1 RGALRLDGSE
11 RLAGPRRGALRAGH
25 ERGPL
30 LEDADRASG
39 RAPPPP
45 RGAGRRV
52 HERGCEVP
60 RQPVQQVSAADR
72 PRHPG
77 GLRWRRVRR
86 DRRPRPRRHR
96 PEDLGRAQRHP
107 RRRPALPARWA
118 ARVPAPL
125 GRGALQPDR
134 EGGPALGFDP
144 RRGDRGRAPAPAH
157 ARGRRAGR
165 LVAVLRA
172 QPDHRRRPAPRTH
185 PEDGGD
191 RPPRPA
197 GCAEGRRAARADAAG
212 TQARPEARGG
222 LEAMRTTTRLAQWLR
237 RSGPFDRDRMPSLGE
252 LAPRPLPVKASRR
265 LFVVDLPEGD
275 VPGFTI
281 DVPGW
286 TGHTADRK
294 WTSTWLS
301 EGYDGILFRGKG
313 KDKTRIVPNGVES
326 TVMFDRMPGVVRF
339 ENLTVVCGSRH
350 GIWAGLEHPEEDVE
364 PLFRLETFHVDVL
377 SSGPRT
383 TWGVFTI
390 QCDVDLRS
398 GTIDTTNGLEHTLY
412 VHGVAQF
419 GVYLLNMTFRSTAE
433 CVKIRSSTT
442 ETRAVPGAALGVQS
456 CVFAFWYRDGSSRG
470 GGGVVCQGTGLKGIS
485 VKGCF
490 FRNLGPNCAIP
501 SNQRTREI
509 MIDDG
514 EGDYYS
520 ALDGTPREG

>member
-1 RGALRLDGSE
+1 
-11 RLAGPRRGALRAGH
+11 
-25 ERGPL
+25 
-30 LEDADRASG
+30 
-39 RAPPPP
+39 
-45 RGAGRRV
+45 
-52 HERGCEVP
+52 
-60 RQPVQQVSAADR
+60 
-72 PRHPG
+72 
-77 GLRWRRVRR
+77 
-86 DRRPRPRRHR
+86 
-96 PEDLGRAQRHP
+96 
-107 RRRPALPARWA
+107 
-118 ARVPAPL
+118 
-125 GRGALQPDR
+125 
-134 EGGPALGFDP
+134 
-144 RRGDRGRAPAPAH
+144 
-157 ARGRRAGR
+157 
-165 LVAVLRA
+165 
-172 QPDHRRRPAPRTH
+172 
-185 PEDGGD
+185 
-191 RPPRPA
+191 
-197 GCAEGRRAARADAAG
+197 
-212 TQARPEARGG
+212 
-222 LEAMRTTTRLAQWLR
+222 MRTTTRLAQWLR

-490 FRNLGPNCAIP
+490 FRNLGPNGAIP
-501 SNQRTREI
+501 SNQRTRAI

-520 ALDGTPREG
+520 ALDGTPREGPANGHVLIQFCGIETGPGSENLSIVIRCGNLGAGHKVARSFRVLDCGVWGQRLQLQLSDIPSGKTVVEGNNTPALAELSRLYGVDTSHEALIPLPDHVIPLSEGLFR